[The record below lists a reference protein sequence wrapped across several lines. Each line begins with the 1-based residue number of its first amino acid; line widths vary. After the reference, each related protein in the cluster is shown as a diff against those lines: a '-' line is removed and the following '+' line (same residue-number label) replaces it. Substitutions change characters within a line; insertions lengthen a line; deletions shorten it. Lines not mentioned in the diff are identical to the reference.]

1 MASSPIID
9 LDTWN
14 VEETKI
20 AVMKN
25 SNAKN
30 CSVTN
35 SVTKQTI
42 EIKTSAFIS
51 KYGIDDKYVDLK
63 IKINVGEISFEK
75 FIQFDNFVMNLD
87 KFTFLEKKKKDQ
99 EYSPLICNDSYMN
112 FHIKI
117 NEIVVVG
124 KENKIVDFE
133 LSIENLKNLVWKKK
147 IICFIKFAYLYD
159 TCGKYGVKKFVTKI
173 QIVE

>member
-1 MASSPIID
+1 MASPIID

-35 SVTKQTI
+35 SVTKKTI
-42 EIKTSAFIS
+42 EIKTSTFIS
-51 KYGIDDKYVDLK
+51 KYGIDDKYSDLK
-63 IKINVGEISFEK
+63 IKINAGEISFEK

-99 EYSPLICNDSYMN
+99 EYIPLICNGSFMN

-117 NEIVVVG
+117 DEVVVVG

-133 LSIENLKNLVWKKK
+133 LSIENLKKLVCNKK
-147 IICFIKFAYLYD
+147 IICFIKFDYLYD
-159 TCGKYGVKKFVTKI
+159 TFGKYGIKKYVTKI